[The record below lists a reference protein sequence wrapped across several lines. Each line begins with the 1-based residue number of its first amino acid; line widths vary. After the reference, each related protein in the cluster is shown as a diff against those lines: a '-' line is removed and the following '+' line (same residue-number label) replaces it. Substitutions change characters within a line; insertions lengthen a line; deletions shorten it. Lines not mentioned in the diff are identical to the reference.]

1 MQTTSRILAVL
12 RVSLHLLVAVLL
24 LVGMLGDFTPLA
36 LLFAAVYLAGTVAHN
51 RGMEYS
57 ARASWAPYRAR
68 RRRRPCARRARMT

>member
-1 MQTTSRILAVL
+1 MRVQTTSRILAVL

-57 ARASWAPYRAR
+57 ARASWAWLAII
-68 RRRRPCARRARMT
+68 TGLLSLLHI